1 MSGKMLSQS
10 IAETIL
16 SIITIEKRFAAGDRL
31 PGEKCYAGTGNRI
44 EVLERTYEIGKS
56 FF

>member
-16 SIITIEKRFAAGDRL
+16 SIITIEKRFAAGDKL
-31 PGEKCYAGTGNRI
+31 PSGEWYAGAGNRI